1 MNKAV
6 FLLSE
11 SILVSDW
18 NETKSSQ
25 VLLHTRY
32 HTRHFELTNLSATCR
47 ELVFPFLIWL
57 REVTWSRKW

>member
-32 HTRHFELTNLSATCR
+32 HTRRFELTNLSTTFR

-57 REVTWSRKW
+57 REVTWSGKW

>member
-32 HTRHFELTNLSATCR
+32 HTRHFELTNLSATFS